1 MHRYANPT
9 RFLSIARR
17 WTDPLLV
24 AGLVLTAGALAWG
37 LFVAPPDYLQ
47 GQLVRIIYIHVPAAW
62 LGVGAYTSLAI
73 ASAAGLVWRHP
84 LAFVAARAIAPV
96 GAFFA
101 AVCLLTGSIWGRPA
115 WGTWWE
121 WDARLTSM
129 LILFFLYL
137 AVMAMQT
144 AYDSRERSERAAAIL
159 ALVGAVNVPI
169 IKFSVEWWNTL
180 HQGNSISVFTGTT
193 IAGPILYP
201 LLASILGHS
210 LLFGAVVLMRMRSEL
225 ATTRASA
232 RARRFAE
239 ALA

>member
-73 ASAAGLVWRHP
+73 ASATGLVWRHP

-96 GAFFA
+96 GAVFA
-101 AVCLLTGSIWGRPA
+101 AACLLTGSIWGRPA

-225 ATTRASA
+225 ATTRASV